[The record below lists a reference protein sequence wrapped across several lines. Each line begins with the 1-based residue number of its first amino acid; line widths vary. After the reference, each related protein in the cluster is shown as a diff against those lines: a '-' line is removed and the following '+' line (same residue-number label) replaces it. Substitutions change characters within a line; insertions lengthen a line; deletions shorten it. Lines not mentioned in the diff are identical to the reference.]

1 MNCHGLRALPQPKGR
16 KKTGNAEHVVEM
28 SVGQQEPIKPSKAR
42 PAPQQLAL
50 SPLAAIN
57 QDAMTSRLDEKSR
70 VVTFG

>member
-1 MNCHGLRALPQPKGR
+1 
-16 KKTGNAEHVVEM
+16 M

>member
-1 MNCHGLRALPQPKGR
+1 MNYHGIGALPQPKGR
-16 KKTGNAEHVVEM
+16 EKTGNAEHVVEM
-28 SVGQQEPIKPSKAR
+28 GVGQQQPVEPSKASA
-42 PAPQQLAL
+42 APQQLAL